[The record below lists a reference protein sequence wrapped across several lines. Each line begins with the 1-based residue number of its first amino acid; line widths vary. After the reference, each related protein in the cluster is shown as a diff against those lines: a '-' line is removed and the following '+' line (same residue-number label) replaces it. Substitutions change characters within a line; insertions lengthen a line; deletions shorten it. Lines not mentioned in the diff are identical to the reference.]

1 MLYPRL
7 AGIALGLL
15 GSLAAFAAVD
25 GELAPVSP
33 ASFLPGGMLGVQIGS
48 SWEAMRKG
56 ASLGKLSCEP
66 RKGNDAAFDEVCFFK
81 TSSRVAG
88 ASIHDGFV
96 VRKGNRVVLVGTGI
110 AIKNADDPLAESV
123 VRDLM
128 TQVHSKYQQT
138 GSDLLFVN
146 LPARHM
152 SAGELEG
159 FSETAPVLLVEME
172 PKGDELA
179 LFYGYLAPVNAFSV
193 MAGE

>member
-1 MLYPRL
+1 
-7 AGIALGLL
+7 
-15 GSLAAFAAVD
+15 
-25 GELAPVSP
+25 
-33 ASFLPGGMLGVQIGS
+33 
-48 SWEAMRKG
+48 
-56 ASLGKLSCEP
+56 
-66 RKGNDAAFDEVCFFK
+66 
-81 TSSRVAG
+81 
-88 ASIHDGFV
+88 
-96 VRKGNRVVLVGTGI
+96 
-110 AIKNADDPLAESV
+110 
-123 VRDLM
+123 M

>member
-1 MLYPRL
+1 MLYPRV

-15 GSLAAFAAVD
+15 GSLAAMAAVD
-25 GELAPVSP
+25 GDMAPVSP
-33 ASFLPGGMLGVQIGS
+33 ANFLPGGMLGVQIGS

-56 ASLGKLSCEP
+56 AALGKLTCEV
-66 RKGNDAAFDEVCFFK
+66 RKGNDVAFDEVCFFR

-96 VRKGNRVVLVGTGI
+96 VRKGDRVVLVGTGI
-110 AIKNADDPLAESV
+110 AIKSADDPLAESV

-152 SAGELEG
+152 SAGELKG

-179 LFYGYLAPVNAFSV
+179 LLYGYLAPVNAFSV

>member
-1 MLYPRL
+1 M
-7 AGIALGLL
+7 
-15 GSLAAFAAVD
+15 
-25 GELAPVSP
+25 
-33 ASFLPGGMLGVQIGS
+33 
-48 SWEAMRKG
+48 
-56 ASLGKLSCEP
+56 
-66 RKGNDAAFDEVCFFK
+66 AFDEVCFFK

-96 VRKGNRVVLVGTGI
+96 VRKGDRVVLVGTGI
-110 AIKNADDPLAESV
+110 AIKSADDPLAESV

>member
-1 MLYPRL
+1 M
-7 AGIALGLL
+7 
-15 GSLAAFAAVD
+15 AAVD
-25 GELAPVSP
+25 GDMVPVSP
-33 ASFLPGGMLGVQIGS
+33 ANFLPGGMLGVQIGS

-56 ASLGKLSCEP
+56 AALGKLTCEG

-81 TSSRVAG
+81 TSSRLAG

-96 VRKGNRVVLVGTGI
+96 VRKGDRVVLIGTGI
-110 AIKNADDPLAESV
+110 AIKSADDPLAESV

-146 LPARHM
+146 LPARPM

>member
-1 MLYPRL
+1 M
-7 AGIALGLL
+7 
-15 GSLAAFAAVD
+15 AAVAAVD
-25 GELAPVSP
+25 GDMAPVSP

-56 ASLGKLSCEP
+56 AVLGKLTCEA
-66 RKGNDAAFDEVCFFK
+66 RKGNDVAFDEVCFFK

-96 VRKGNRVVLVGTGI
+96 ARKGDRVVLIGTGI